1 MKLSIKNILINICR
15 LVLAVVFIFSGYVK
29 AIDPLGTQYKL
40 HDYATAAG
48 LSALAPDWLT
58 LAGSVALSAVEFC
71 LGIFLLFAIQRRLT
85 TRVTLAFL
93 SVMTLV
99 TLWLYIA
106 NPIEDCG
113 CFGDA
118 LKLTNGQTLLKNL
131 VLLAC
136 AAVVAWWPM
145 KMVRFISESNQWIV
159 INYTIIFIV
168 VSSLWSLYTLP
179 PFDFRPYHL
188 GANISEGMEIPEG
201 APQPKF
207 ETTFIME
214 KDGQRHSRQLP
225 RLHLDLHRFEDRT
238 DGERLRA
245 THP

>member
-40 HDYATAAG
+40 HDYAMAAG

-58 LAGSVALSAVEFC
+58 LAGSVTLSAVEFC

-85 TRVTLAFL
+85 TRLTLAFL
-93 SVMTLV
+93 AVMTLV

-136 AAVVAWWPM
+136 AAMVAWRPM
-145 KMVRFISESNQWIV
+145 KMVRFISLLLENLKFLTSSMLDGD
-159 INYTIIFIV
+159 IFLL
-168 VSSLWSLYTLP
+168 SLAY
-179 PFDFRPYHL
+179 F
-188 GANISEGMEIPEG
+188 
-201 APQPKF
+201 
-207 ETTFIME
+207 
-214 KDGQRHSRQLP
+214 
-225 RLHLDLHRFEDRT
+225 
-238 DGERLRA
+238 
-245 THP
+245 